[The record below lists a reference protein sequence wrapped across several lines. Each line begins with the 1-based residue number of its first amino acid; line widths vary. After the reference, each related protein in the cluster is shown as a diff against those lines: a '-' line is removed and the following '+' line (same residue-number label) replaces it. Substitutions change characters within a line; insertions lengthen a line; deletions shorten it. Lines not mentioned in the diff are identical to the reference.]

1 MANETTEPNENIV
14 KDVEERSKNIREN
27 KIY

>member
-1 MANETTEPNENIV
+1 MANKITEPNENIM
-14 KDVEERSKNIREN
+14 KGVEERSKNIQEN

>member
-1 MANETTEPNENIV
+1 MASKTTESNENIV
-14 KDVEERSKNIREN
+14 RGVEERSKNIQEN